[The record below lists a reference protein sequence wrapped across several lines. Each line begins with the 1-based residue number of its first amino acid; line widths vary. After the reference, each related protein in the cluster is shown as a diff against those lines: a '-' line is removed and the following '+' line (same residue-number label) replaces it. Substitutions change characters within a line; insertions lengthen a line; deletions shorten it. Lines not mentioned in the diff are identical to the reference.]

1 MNENDDYIIEIKNG
15 KRNTYFK
22 RDELREKG
30 FDFVSKRKAWVKIL
44 CEKDTLELEKY
55 AKRNGFKVRFYPK
68 SMKRSH
74 AYREQYFAAHQPD
87 ILGRYFCTYCGKL
100 IKPKDV
106 QVDHM
111 VSIALVQKN
120 HWMQKYVSD
129 INDSKN
135 LVASCRRCNL
145 KKRVERRIMDI
156 ERAHWPIQN
165 LLVYGICRIYLE
177 CNFDYFKI
185 LRGVLM

>member
-15 KRNTYFK
+15 KRKTYFK

-30 FDFVSKRKAWVKIL
+30 FDFVSKRKVWIKIL
-44 CEKDTLELEKY
+44 CEKDALELEKY

-135 LVASCRRCNL
+135 LVAACRRCNS
-145 KKRVERRIMDI
+145 KKGSKGGL
-156 ERAHWPIQN
+156 W
-165 LLVYGICRIYLE
+165 
-177 CNFDYFKI
+177 I
-185 LRGVLM
+185 LRGIIGQYRIFWSMVYAGIIMSAILIILRF